1 MDGRSSA
8 EDAPQAAP
16 AGSDSLHETST
27 SPMASPGPYDM
38 LGEDVNLLLAYLN
51 EFRGSPTADL
61 SGEPLWQGI
70 GDVIKRD
77 IEQKLR
83 CDQGHAAS
91 TSFRAAAQT
100 VGYPLPARRCW
111 TPSDAPTA
119 QPLAA
124 ALPP

>member
-1 MDGRSSA
+1 
-8 EDAPQAAP
+8 
-16 AGSDSLHETST
+16 
-27 SPMASPGPYDM
+27 M
-38 LGEDVNLLLAYLN
+38 LGEDVTQLLAYLS

-77 IEQKLR
+77 IEQKFR
-83 CDQGHAAS
+83 SDQGHAAI

-100 VGYPLPARRCW
+100 LGYPLPARRSW
-111 TPSDAPTA
+111 ILSEAPTT